1 MRAIECESPQ
11 ASYTTKWFYKL
22 SIFFGTGIN
31 GHEST
36 SRGIA
41 EILPNPS
48 YPQDPPPKQ

>member
-1 MRAIECESPQ
+1 
-11 ASYTTKWFYKL
+11 L
-22 SIFFGTGIN
+22 GTGIN